1 MTILIW
7 SLSSGSTTCFL
18 YDDYILNTGRMY
30 TDCYNLRVCVS
41 CAICKRTGYYQ
52 RPAVVR
58 VERER
63 DEFKKGR
70 RRREKR
76 LKSRRFGPSVGPSV
90 FSLPSFLLLSTTFRY
105 IPIDRPMTRQRQS
118 LLQQLMV
125 MVVVTAQ
132 VTLMLMLT
140 TSVFPCD
147 AAAAAAAGPPW
158 SSLAT
163 GPSDHA
169 GLYCDFEDQQCR

>member
-1 MTILIW
+1 
-7 SLSSGSTTCFL
+7 
-18 YDDYILNTGRMY
+18 
-30 TDCYNLRVCVS
+30 
-41 CAICKRTGYYQ
+41 
-52 RPAVVR
+52 
-58 VERER
+58 
-63 DEFKKGR
+63 
-70 RRREKR
+70 
-76 LKSRRFGPSVGPSV
+76 
-90 FSLPSFLLLSTTFRY
+90 
-105 IPIDRPMTRQRQS
+105 MTRQRQS

-147 AAAAAAAGPPW
+147 AAASAGPPW
-158 SSLAT
+158 SSSAT

>member
-1 MTILIW
+1 
-7 SLSSGSTTCFL
+7 
-18 YDDYILNTGRMY
+18 
-30 TDCYNLRVCVS
+30 
-41 CAICKRTGYYQ
+41 
-52 RPAVVR
+52 
-58 VERER
+58 
-63 DEFKKGR
+63 
-70 RRREKR
+70 
-76 LKSRRFGPSVGPSV
+76 
-90 FSLPSFLLLSTTFRY
+90 
-105 IPIDRPMTRQRQS
+105 MTRQRQS

-147 AAAAAAAGPPW
+147 TAAAAAAAGPPW

-169 GLYCDFEDQQCR
+169 GLYCDFEDQQCRWQWSRFVRRSAAEINATIYSAPDPAMISGPLDDADGRPTGNWRWWPSILNRPSRGNKWRLTA

>member
-1 MTILIW
+1 
-7 SLSSGSTTCFL
+7 
-18 YDDYILNTGRMY
+18 
-30 TDCYNLRVCVS
+30 
-41 CAICKRTGYYQ
+41 
-52 RPAVVR
+52 
-58 VERER
+58 
-63 DEFKKGR
+63 
-70 RRREKR
+70 
-76 LKSRRFGPSVGPSV
+76 
-90 FSLPSFLLLSTTFRY
+90 
-105 IPIDRPMTRQRQS
+105 MTRQRQS

-147 AAAAAAAGPPW
+147 AAAAAGPPW

>member
-1 MTILIW
+1 
-7 SLSSGSTTCFL
+7 
-18 YDDYILNTGRMY
+18 
-30 TDCYNLRVCVS
+30 
-41 CAICKRTGYYQ
+41 
-52 RPAVVR
+52 
-58 VERER
+58 
-63 DEFKKGR
+63 
-70 RRREKR
+70 
-76 LKSRRFGPSVGPSV
+76 
-90 FSLPSFLLLSTTFRY
+90 
-105 IPIDRPMTRQRQS
+105 MTRQRQS
-118 LLQQLMV
+118 LLQQQLMV

-147 AAAAAAAGPPW
+147 AAAGPPW